1 MTEHEK
7 LQLIDALGNE
17 AQNIHKGLK
26 ITESQLAEAGTNLA
40 SSSNSIGAIQV
51 QTNSYKENLQDF
63 KNRASDLSQKLNKL
77 KKGLHSSN

>member
-7 LQLIDALGNE
+7 LQLIDTLGNE